1 MKIVKCFVLKLRK
14 QIVNTKK
21 YQNRVGA
28 YIIEVFTLN
37 REEFNDFIYF
47 LIHNIFSVSFLL

>member
-28 YIIEVFTLN
+28 YIIEVFTLY

-47 LIHNIFSVSFLL
+47 LIHKIFLVSFLL